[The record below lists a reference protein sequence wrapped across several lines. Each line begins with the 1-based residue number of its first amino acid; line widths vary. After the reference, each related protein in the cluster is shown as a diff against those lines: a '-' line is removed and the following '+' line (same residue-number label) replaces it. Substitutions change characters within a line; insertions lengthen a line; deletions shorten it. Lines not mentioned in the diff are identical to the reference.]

1 MHIHIQYNTMG
12 RSRTQELEGS
22 RCSSES
28 TRDTGII
35 NRRITRK
42 HNDSEKLREKVKDYC
57 YSTRLPLANVTH
69 LEVIFAL

>member
-1 MHIHIQYNTMG
+1 MG

-22 RCSSES
+22 RRSSES
-28 TRDTGII
+28 ARDTGTI
-35 NRRITRK
+35 NRRIARK
-42 HNDSEKLREKVKDYC
+42 RNDSENLRETIKDYC